1 MIPTSKVFQ
10 TLLLAVGLQLSC
22 AAPGWCDLGTFGS
35 LGQEQAAEKNE
46 LEDMRNE
53 MNDIKSITKHAV
65 SDLNKIN
72 TKDAKNNAR
81 EFHLIC
87 KEGSIEVFPGTK
99 VNCLTYNGHIPGPV
113 IRVQE
118 GDLVRV
124 VVHNQMHTATSLHFH
139 GLVLPQS
146 VDGLPRR
153 DGGLV
158 RPNDTYSYQFVAQPA
173 GTYWYHPQIVHSDE
187 KVQGMYGALIVDSK
201 DSVPDEDFVLILGEL
216 DAIVPGNSASG
227 TAHAAHAPAP
237 DSEAAPASTWT
248 AVTPTKFAN
257 FTGNKRIFYLVNGQS
272 APAIPP
278 IEVVQGKKVRLRFI
292 NASQRAVPI
301 HLSGHKLEIVNIN
314 GEPIQ
319 SQGSRDTVDIGPSDR
334 VDVQFTADNPGVWS
348 LGSELYEQ
356 TNNEGKFPGGIAL
369 VVRYVDASTR

>member
-1 MIPTSKVFQ
+1 MISTSTSKGFK
-10 TLLLAVGLQLSC
+10 TLLLAFGLQAFC
-22 AAPGWCDLGTFGS
+22 TAPAWCDLGTFGS
-35 LGQEQAAEKNE
+35 LGEDQAHEKME
-46 LEDMRNE
+46 LDDMRNE
-53 MNDIKSITKHAV
+53 MNDIKGITKDAV
-65 SDLNKIN
+65 TQLNKVN

-113 IRVQE
+113 IRVHE

-124 VVHNQMHTATSLHFH
+124 IVHNQMTMATSLHFH

-158 RPNDTYSYQFVAQPA
+158 RPGDTYSYQFVAQPA
-173 GTYWYHPQIVHSDE
+173 GTYWYHPQIVHSDQ
-187 KVQGMYGALIVDSK
+187 KVRGMYGALIVDSK
-201 DSVPDEDFVLILGEL
+201 ESAPDEDFVLILGEL
-216 DAIVPGNSASG
+216 DTVAESAAKGAETPSK
-227 TAHAAHAPAP
+227 
-237 DSEAAPASTWT
+237 TWT
-248 AVTPTKFAN
+248 AVTPTKY
-257 FTGNKRIFYLVNGQS
+257 GNAAGSKRIFYLVNGQS
-272 APAIPP
+272 APAVPP
-278 IEVVQGKKVRLRFI
+278 IEVVQGKKVRLRVV
-292 NASQRAVPI
+292 NASQTAVPI
-301 HLSGHKLEIVNIN
+301 HLSGHKLEVVNIN
-314 GEPIQ
+314 GEPITTQ
-319 SQGSRDTVDIGPSDR
+319 ASRDTVNIGPSDR
-334 VDVQFTADNPGVWS
+334 VDLEFTADNPGVWS